1 MLSDFQQ
8 AMADIVASPAWCNA
22 VREDEAVLSG
32 RYVLDERERRRL
44 VALARHSGMQAAC
57 SVYRMNRITPLAINL
72 RATLHALGERLPG
85 LVTLY
90 WQAQPRGH
98 THFYIE
104 ADRFC
109 RWLGERPEGRDDARV
124 AVALAGEWPAVR
136 EALATSLREERSDD
150 R

>member
-22 VREDEAVLSG
+22 VREDAAVLDG
-32 RYVLDERERRRL
+32 RYALDERERRRL
-44 VALARHSGMQAAC
+44 VALARDRGMQAAC

-85 LVTLY
+85 LVTQY
-90 WQAQPRGH
+90 WQAHPRGH

-104 ADRFC
+104 AERFC
-109 RWLGERPEGRDDARV
+109 RWLAERPEARDDELVARALDDEWPGV
-124 AVALAGEWPAVR
+124 RAALAA
-136 EALATSLREERSDD
+136 SLIDASAE
-150 R
+150 